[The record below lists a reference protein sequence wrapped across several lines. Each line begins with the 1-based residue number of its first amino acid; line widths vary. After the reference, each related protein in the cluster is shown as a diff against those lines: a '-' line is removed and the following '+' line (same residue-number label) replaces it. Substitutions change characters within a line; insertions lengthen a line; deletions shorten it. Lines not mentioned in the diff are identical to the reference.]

1 MGLRIAAYIRWL
13 SVAATPLLMGACTA
27 DVNGGHP
34 STNAAAG
41 QATSTGGAAT
51 STGGSGGTPTVTTSG
66 GAGPVTQACTQGV
79 AMANARIWRITDTQ
93 YINAVRQVFGV
104 TAGPTITEADSGA
117 ADYTNLSE
125 LTIVNASIV
134 GKYQV
139 AARDIA
145 RQAVT
150 SHYSTFMA
158 CGDSE
163 VCAQQFVRNRIAR
176 AFGRRLD
183 DTEVAGYIDV
193 FRKGVTQSPQDG
205 VRLMI
210 EAALQSPSFIYRTEL
225 GKPTQ
230 GGPTGQV
237 TLTAHEAASMISYSL
252 TNSVPDQ
259 QLWDKADTGALL
271 DPAVLSAEV
280 DRLLDLPETKANLAD
295 LGGYWLGVHKLDRTE
310 KDLTKFPEFT
320 DQVKA
325 DLQQSSRLFV
335 QDLLANGKVAD
346 VVTSKRLFLN
356 QSLATLYGIPGVTGT
371 DMQAVDTTL
380 PERSNGI
387 LSQPGMLTAYSRV
400 DRGDPI
406 HRGLFSFYALVCG
419 GAIPPPPK
427 GALDVAAGFPPN
439 QTERQLAGLRAGIA
453 LCQSCHSRFDPLGL
467 ATERYDP
474 IGRYHETD
482 ANGPIDQSS
491 TIVTLGPDL
500 DGPITGEAD
509 LAAKLAQ
516 GRRLSDC
523 AVQNLSMYTL
533 GHDIIG
539 DTSCALQ
546 TVKDTLATTGKF
558 RDFYKALL
566 TSPAFIL
573 RDVK

>member
-1 MGLRIAAYIRWL
+1 MGLRIAAYIGWL
-13 SVAATPLLMGACTA
+13 SVVAAPLLMGACTA
-27 DVNGGHP
+27 EVNGTHTGN
-34 STNAAAG
+34 NA
-41 QATSTGGAAT
+41 TGGAS
-51 STGGSGGTPTVTTSG
+51 STGGSTATAGVGTGGGVTTE
-66 GAGPVTQACTQGV
+66 ACTQGT
-79 AMANARIWRITDTQ
+79 ALANARLWRITDAQ

-104 TAGPTITEADSGA
+104 TTGPTVTEADSGA

-125 LTIVNASIV
+125 LTLVNDSIV
-134 GKYQV
+134 SKYQSSAHDV
-139 AARDIA
+139 A

-150 SHYSTFMA
+150 SHYATFMT
-158 CGDSE
+158 CGDNE

-183 DTEVAGYIDV
+183 DSEVSGYIDL
-193 FRKGVTQSPQDG
+193 FRKGLTQSPQDG

-225 GKPTQ
+225 GAPTQ

-237 TLTAHEAASMISYSL
+237 TLTAHEVASLISYSL

-259 QLWDKADTGALL
+259 ELWDKADTGALL

-280 DRLLDLPETKANLAD
+280 DRMLDLPETKANLAN

-320 DQVKA
+320 DDVKA
-325 DLQQSSRLFV
+325 ALQQSSQLFV

-346 VVTSKRLFLN
+346 VVTSKRMFLN
-356 QSLATLYGIPGVTGT
+356 ETLATLYGIPGVTGA
-371 DMQAVDTTL
+371 DMKAVDVTL

-419 GAIPPPPK
+419 GAIPPPPP
-427 GALDVAAGFPPN
+427 GALDVAKTFPPG
-439 QTERQLAGLRAGIA
+439 TERELAGYRAA
-453 LCQSCHSRFDPLGL
+453 NAVCKSCHGRFDPLGL
-467 ATERYDP
+467 TTERYDP

-482 ANGPIDQSS
+482 ATGPIDQSS
-491 TIVTLGPDL
+491 VLVTLGPDL
-500 DGPITGEAD
+500 DGPINGVGE
-509 LAAKLAQ
+509 LGAKLAQ

-523 AVQNLSMYTL
+523 AVQNLSMFTL
-533 GHDIIG
+533 GHDVIG

-546 TVKDTLATTGKF
+546 TVKDTLASTGKF

-566 TSPAFIL
+566 TSPAFIK